1 MAEANPR
8 PGNGENLDHLLLA
21 IAGGDNAVDLPPT
34 LHITDVRGFAQILG
48 EVAARGDLVL
58 DAARLQSID
67 TAGMQLLCATRT
79 AVLAAGRSFG
89 WAAESAALRAAAGAV
104 GLRAALGLDA

>member
-1 MAEANPR
+1 MASLPAQSREA
-8 PGNGENLDHLLLA
+8 L
-21 IAGGDNAVDLPPT
+21 AGGGNVVDLPPM
-34 LHITDVRGFAQILG
+34 LHITDVHRFAQTLG
-48 EVAARGDLVL
+48 EAVARGDLVL

-67 TAGMQLLCATRT
+67 TAGIQLLCATRT

-89 WAAESAALRAAAGAV
+89 WAAESAALRTAAGAA